1 MLDFWDLDFILTVWG
16 HTRRDGISVLCSRF
30 AVLRSEADPL
40 CRVTGP
46 RMNPSVDVGARR
58 DPLGICA
65 WRSVAH
71 RILVRVELPFI
82 QHWFKNRLPAITNL
96 AGRLSSWMLRRDHAI
111 GKRGNAKRWQIACN

>member
-1 MLDFWDLDFILTVWG
+1 
-16 HTRRDGISVLCSRF
+16 
-30 AVLRSEADPL
+30 
-40 CRVTGP
+40 
-46 RMNPSVDVGARR
+46 MNPSVDVGARR

-96 AGRLSSWMLRRDHAI
+96 AGRLSGWMLRRDSLI
-111 GKRGNAKRWQIACN
+111 GKS